1 MSPFERM
8 ERRVEKVVQELDSQI
23 LGEYNVVVHS
33 NTFIRLLSTENRLM
47 KEKGTS
53 ANLLNE
59 REQEI
64 LQRLS
69 AGLSDQQIA
78 DELFLSLNTVKWY
91 NRQIYSKLGVKSR
104 TQAIARAQD
113 LVLPDRAGG
122 GSTSPLPLARY
133 NLPAQSLLFIGRSRE
148 IAEVKQLLGTSR
160 LLTLTGTGGTG
171 KTRLALRVAAEVA
184 EMFADGVCFVDL
196 APLSDHTVV
205 LKTIAGALGMLEN
218 PSEPL
223 KDTLKRGLAQRELL
237 LLIDNY
243 EHVIKEATLL
253 SE

>member
-8 ERRVEKVVQELDSQI
+8 ERRVEKVVQELDSQS

-104 TQAIARAQD
+104 TQAIAYVKD
-113 LVLPDRAGG
+113 LELLESRDAEPPQTDSWMGGLPYARNPFFLGREEV
-122 GSTSPLPLARY
+122 LAR
-133 NLPAQSLLFIGRSRE
+133 
-148 IAEVKQLLGTSR
+148 
-160 LLTLTGTGGTG
+160 
-171 KTRLALRVAAEVA
+171 LA
-184 EMFADGVCFVDL
+184 GV
-196 APLSDHTVV
+196 
-205 LKTIAGALGMLEN
+205 
-218 PSEPL
+218 
-223 KDTLKRGLAQRELL
+223 RR
-237 LLIDNY
+237 
-243 EHVIKEATLL
+243 
-253 SE
+253 